1 MDEEKLSQENVI
13 EISNLKKTY
22 GSDEVIAG
30 LAFSVKKGEIFS
42 LLGPDGSGK
51 TSTIEIL
58 VGLSKPSEGEI
69 SILGFNTKSTIEMRE
84 IKKLIGFLPQ
94 EFRTHDNLTVK
105 ENIQF
110 WGKMYDNMIET
121 PEILSILN
129 LEEKANTRY
138 KHLTPSFKKRVGLA
152 IAFVNNPE
160 IVFLDEPTAGLDQF
174 AKREVWDIIKKFNK
188 EGKTIF
194 ITTNDAIEPQAIAD
208 RVAIIHKGIMKDIG
222 TPIEL
227 IDRFSSGNKIIIKS
241 PTEQARLDAIEILQ
255 SACPLEILHDEIII
269 SSEEITLL
277 EILEKLDKA
286 KVRYSDII
294 TQKPTLNDVF
304 ITLTGEALNKK

>member
-1 MDEEKLSQENVI
+1 MDVNRLSRENVI
-13 EISNLKKTY
+13 KINDLKKTY
-22 GSDEVIAG
+22 GSEDVLVGIS
-30 LAFSVKKGEIFS
+30 FVVKKGEIFS

-58 VGLSKPSEGEI
+58 VGLSKPTEGEI
-69 SILGFNTKSTIEMRE
+69 SILNYNIKSSIEMRE

-110 WGKMYDNMIET
+110 WGKMYDNMINT
-121 PEILSILN
+121 QDILSTLH
-129 LEEKANTRY
+129 LEDKANTRY
-138 KHLTPSFKKRVGLA
+138 KHLTPSLKKRVGLA
-152 IAFVNNPE
+152 IAFVNDPQ

-174 AKREVWDIIKKFNK
+174 AKKEVWDIIKQFNK

-208 RVAIIHKGIMKDIG
+208 RVAIIHHGLLKDIG
-222 TPIEL
+222 TPNEL
-227 IDRFSSGNKIIIKS
+227 IDRFSSGNKIIIRS
-241 PTEQARLDAIEILQ
+241 PTEQARLNAIDILQ
-255 SACPLEILHDEIII
+255 SACPLDILNDEIII

-277 EILEKLDKA
+277 EILEKLDRA

-294 TQKPTLNDVF
+294 TKKPTLNDVF
-304 ITLTGEALNKK
+304 ITLTGEALDKK

>member
-1 MDEEKLSQENVI
+1 VSQDNVI

-22 GSDEVIAG
+22 SSDDVLAG
-30 LAFSVKKGEIFS
+30 LSFTVKKGEIFS

-51 TSTIEIL
+51 TTTIEIL
-58 VGLSKPSEGEI
+58 VGLRKPSDGEI
-69 SILGFNTKSTIEMRE
+69 SILNFNIKSKIEMRE
-84 IKKLIGFLPQ
+84 IKKQIGFLPQ

-121 PEILSILN
+121 PEILSILH
-129 LEEKANTRY
+129 LEEKANNRY

-152 IAFVNNPE
+152 IAFVNDPQ

-174 AKREVWDIIKKFNK
+174 AKKEVWDIIKQFNK

-208 RVAIIHKGIMKDIG
+208 RVAIIHKGLIKDIG

-227 IDRFSSGNKIIIKS
+227 IDRFSSGNKIIIRS
-241 PTEQARLDAIEILQ
+241 PTDQARQDAIDILQ
-255 SACPLEILHDEIII
+255 SVCPLEILHNEIII
-269 SSEEITLL
+269 SSEETTLL
-277 EILEKLDKA
+277 EILEKLDRA

>member
-1 MDEEKLSQENVI
+1 MSQENVI
-13 EISNLKKTY
+13 EISNLKKIY

-69 SILGFNTKSTIEMRE
+69 SILGFNTKNTIEMRE

-208 RVAIIHKGIMKDIG
+208 RVAIIHKGLMKDIG

-241 PTEQARLDAIEILQ
+241 PTEQARLKVIEILQ

-304 ITLTGEALNKK
+304 ITLTGEALIKK

>member
-1 MDEEKLSQENVI
+1 MLSQENVI

-22 GSDEVIAG
+22 GSDEIIAG
-30 LAFSVKKGEIFS
+30 LAFTVKKGEIFS

-58 VGLSKPSEGEI
+58 VGLSKPSDGEV
-69 SILGFNTKSTIEMRE
+69 SILGFNIKSTIEMRE

-174 AKREVWDIIKKFNK
+174 SKKEVWDIIKKFNK

-208 RVAIIHKGIMKDIG
+208 RVAIIHKGLMKDIG

-227 IDRFSSGNKIIIKS
+227 IDRFSSGNKIIIRS

-255 SACPLEILHDEIII
+255 SACPLEVVYDEIII

-277 EILEKLDKA
+277 EILEKLEKA

-304 ITLTGEALNKK
+304 ITLTGETLNKK

>member
-1 MDEEKLSQENVI
+1 MRQDNVI

-22 GSDEVIAG
+22 GSDDVLAG
-30 LAFSVKKGEIFS
+30 LSFTVKKGEIFS
-42 LLGPDGSGK
+42 LMGPDGSGK
-51 TSTIEIL
+51 TTTIEIL
-58 VGLSKPSEGEI
+58 VGLRKPSDGEI
-69 SILGFNTKSTIEMRE
+69 SILDFNIKSKIEMRE
-84 IKKLIGFLPQ
+84 IKKQIGFLPQ

-121 PEILSILN
+121 PEILAILH
-129 LEEKANTRY
+129 LEEKANARY

-152 IAFVNNPE
+152 IAFVNDPQ

-174 AKREVWDIIKKFNK
+174 AKKEVWDIIKQFNK

-208 RVAIIHKGIMKDIG
+208 RVAIIHKGLMKDIG

-227 IDRFSSGNKIIIKS
+227 IDRFSSGNKIIIRS
-241 PTEQARLDAIEILQ
+241 PTDQARQDAIDILQ
-255 SACPLEILHDEIII
+255 SVCPLEVLHNEIII
-269 SSEEITLL
+269 SSEETTLL
-277 EILEKLDKA
+277 EILEKLDRA

-304 ITLTGEALNKK
+304 ITLTGEALNKN

>member
-1 MDEEKLSQENVI
+1 MDVQVMSQENVVKI
-13 EISNLKKTY
+13 MDLKKTY
-22 GSDEVIAG
+22 GSDNILSG
-30 LAFSVKKGEIFS
+30 ISFTVKKGEIFS

-69 SILGFNTKSTIEMRE
+69 SILNYNIKSTIEMRE

-110 WGKMYDNMIET
+110 WGKMYDKMISTE
-121 PEILSILN
+121 EIISTLH
-129 LEEKANTRY
+129 LEDKANTRY
-138 KHLTPSFKKRVGLA
+138 KHLTQSLKKRVGLA
-152 IAFVNNPE
+152 IAFVNDPQ

-174 AKREVWDIIKKFNK
+174 AKREVWDIIKQFNK
-188 EGKTIF
+188 VGKTIF

-208 RVAIIHKGIMKDIG
+208 RVAIIHHGLLKDIG
-222 TPIEL
+222 TPNEL
-227 IDRFSSGNKIIIKS
+227 IDRFSSGNKIIIRS
-241 PTEQARLDAIEILQ
+241 PTEHARSNAISVLQ
-255 SACPLEILHDEIII
+255 SACPLEVLNDEIVI

-294 TQKPTLNDVF
+294 TKKPTLNDVF
-304 ITLTGEALNKK
+304 ITLTGETLEK

>member
-1 MDEEKLSQENVI
+1 MSQDNVI
-13 EISNLKKTY
+13 EISDLKKTY
-22 GSDEVIAG
+22 GSDDVLAG
-30 LAFSVKKGEIFS
+30 LSFTVKRGEIFS

-58 VGLSKPSEGEI
+58 VGLRTPSEGEI
-69 SILGFNTKSTIEMRE
+69 SILDFSIKSKIEMRE
-84 IKKLIGFLPQ
+84 IKKQIGFLPQ

-121 PEILSILN
+121 PEILAILH

-152 IAFVNNPE
+152 IAFVNNPQ

-174 AKREVWDIIKKFNK
+174 AKKEVWDIIKQFNK

-194 ITTNDAIEPQAIAD
+194 ITTNDALEPQAIAD
-208 RVAIIHKGIMKDIG
+208 RVAIIHQGLLKDIG

-227 IDRFSSGNKIIIKS
+227 IDRFSSGNKIIIRS
-241 PTEQARLDAIEILQ
+241 PTDQARLDAINILQ
-255 SACPLEILHDEIII
+255 SVCPLEVLQNEIII

-304 ITLTGEALNKK
+304 ITLTGETLNKK